1 MEEYDLLQCVEKG
14 LEPFGSHVKQSI
26 YWKMSIVHNYS
37 RNEVIENP
45 ELLASVIRETLSDSS
60 PAVEESITT
69 EIRRT
74 FDLSNKES
82 QNMVDAIVNA
92 KSMIIG
98 IYSSTVTVTA

>member
-1 MEEYDLLQCVEKG
+1 MTALRL
-14 LEPFGSHVKQSI
+14 
-26 YWKMSIVHNYS
+26 
-37 RNEVIENP
+37 
-45 ELLASVIRETLSDSS
+45 
-60 PAVEESITT
+60 VEESITT